1 MKKVLFVGSVLLLAA
16 GWGFITQAQ
25 QTPTT
30 PTPKPSNPTAKPTQQ
45 RPIVELL
52 SIGAEPRQTLRFK
65 PALNSKQIG
74 SMIMKMDMGLSIAGK
89 AAPRNKVPATVMTF
103 ETTVNQIDSNGN
115 IHYQFRYTQADLVGD
130 SSVPPAALKELRAQ
144 LQNLKGISGTVV
156 VDNRGQTQLGKFNLP
171 QSLDSKAKLTLK
183 QISRSVEQLSAPLPE
198 PAIGLGAKWRV
209 TTSPTIGGIRL
220 TQSATYEL
228 IKLQDDRATLRVV
241 INQQAPAQQPIEAT
255 GLPKNASF
263 TLKSLSGSGQG
274 QTDIKLDRLIPLYSS
289 MVAQSNSVMEV
300 ANVSTKAPMTME
312 TDTKMELTLKSK

>member
-1 MKKVLFVGSVLLLAA
+1 MNKVLLVGSVLLLTA
-16 GWGFITQAQ
+16 GWGLMTQAQ
-25 QTPTT
+25 QTPA
-30 PTPKPSNPTAKPTQQ
+30 PAPASPTAQPTK
-45 RPIVELL
+45 PIVELL
-52 SIGAEPRQTLRFK
+52 SMGAEPRQLLRFK

-74 SMIMKMDMGLSIAGK
+74 SMTMRMDMGLSIAGK

-103 ETTVNQIDSNGN
+103 ETTVTKIDSNGN

-156 VDNRGQTQLGKFNLP
+156 VDNRGQTQLGKFDLP
-171 QSLDSKAKLTLK
+171 ERLDSKVKLTLK

-228 IKLQDDRATLRVV
+228 TKLQKDRATLRVA
-241 INQQAPAQQPIEAT
+241 IAQQASPQQAIEAT
-255 GLPKNASF
+255 GLPKTASF
-263 TLKSLSGSGQG
+263 TLKSLVGSGQG

-289 MVAQSNSVMEV
+289 MAVQSNSAMEV
-300 ANVSTKAPMTME
+300 ANVSAKGPMTME

>member
-1 MKKVLFVGSVLLLAA
+1 MKKVLFVGSLLLLTAD
-16 GWGFITQAQ
+16 WGFITQAQ
-25 QTPTT
+25 QTPK
-30 PTPKPSNPTAKPTQQ
+30 PKPSSPTAKPTQQ

-52 SIGAEPRQTLRFK
+52 SIGAEPRQLLRFK
-65 PALNSKQIG
+65 PALKSKQIG

-103 ETTVNQIDSNGN
+103 ETTVKQIDPNGN

-156 VDNRGQTQLGKFNLP
+156 VDNRGQTQLGKFDLP
-171 QSLDSKAKLTLK
+171 QRLDSKAKLTLK

-228 IKLQDDRATLRVV
+228 IKLQDDRATLKVA
-241 INQQAPAQQPIEAT
+241 IAQQAPPPTTHRSDWTTQKCILHPEISIGFGAGTNGP
-255 GLPKNASF
+255 
-263 TLKSLSGSGQG
+263 
-274 QTDIKLDRLIPLYSS
+274 
-289 MVAQSNSVMEV
+289 
-300 ANVSTKAPMTME
+300 
-312 TDTKMELTLKSK
+312 